1 MVQSL
6 GNSQAQAIMNLC
18 VNAEDAL
25 PDRGTLP
32 QLRRLLPGVPILLV
46 TGRPDQ
52 TAPELGAAHP
62 GVTLLPKPFGIQ
74 EPRTCLAHLGQGS
87 NGPTARLSR
96 FGQT

>member
-18 VNAEDAL
+18 VNAVDAL

-32 QLRRLLPGVPILLV
+32 HLRRLLPGVPILLV

-52 TAPELGAAHP
+52 TALELVAAHP
-62 GVTLLPKPFGIQ
+62 GVMLLPKPFGIEELQ
-74 EPRTCLAHLGQGS
+74 AYLVLLGRRENAPS
-87 NGPTARLSR
+87 TPTRR